1 MLQVLV
7 SRGQSVD
14 PVYDK
19 FLAYLNT
26 GPCIGAN
33 PNGDQDAWDACKA
46 VRDLMASAYDD
57 VTWALA
63 PVVTW
68 RRGSITLEECRAQ
81 EKH

>member
-1 MLQVLV
+1 MLQVLIKNVSMLQVLV

-46 VRDLMASAYDD
+46 VRDLMFQHMMMSFG
-57 VTWALA
+57 L
-63 PVVTW
+63 
-68 RRGSITLEECRAQ
+68 
-81 EKH
+81 